1 MLGNQRVP
9 MIPVLRN
16 NTWGGDMLKIGFT
29 RGACT
34 ALLFGL
40 LGSPAIAGDV
50 RHLTI
55 PKAVWGTWALKPDQC
70 TANDASLISIREGGG
85 TGPEDNCAVEY
96 VVETAGAAGPI
107 YSAHMKCTEKDN
119 PAKSSSKAFIV
130 IPRGDNAISIGSNFD
145 DLKTYTRCPAS
156 N

>member
-1 MLGNQRVP
+1 M
-9 MIPVLRN
+9 
-16 NTWGGDMLKIGFT
+16 
-29 RGACT
+29 
-34 ALLFGL
+34 
-40 LGSPAIAGDV
+40 

-107 YSAHMKCTEKDN
+107 YSAHMMCTEKDN
-119 PAKSSSKAFIV
+119 PAKSGSKTFIV
-130 IPRGDNAISIGSNFD
+130 IPRGDDSISIGSDFD
-145 DLKTYTRCPAS
+145 NLKTYSRCPKT

>member
-1 MLGNQRVP
+1 MLGINV
-9 MIPVLRN
+9 
-16 NTWGGDMLKIGFT
+16 G
-29 RGACT
+29 RGAGIV
-34 ALLFGL
+34 LLVAFL
-40 LGSPAIAGDV
+40 SSPAMAGDV

-107 YSAHMKCTEKDN
+107 YSAHMMCTEKDN
-119 PAKSSSKAFIV
+119 PAKSGSKAFIV
-130 IPRGDNAISIGSNFD
+130 IPRGDDSISIGSDFD
-145 DLKTYTRCPAS
+145 NLKTYSRCPKT

>member
-1 MLGNQRVP
+1 MLGINV
-9 MIPVLRN
+9 
-16 NTWGGDMLKIGFT
+16 G
-29 RGACT
+29 RGAGIV
-34 ALLFGL
+34 LLVVFL
-40 LGSPAIAGDV
+40 SSPAMAGDV

-55 PKAVWGTWALKPDQC
+55 PKAVWGTWAPKPDQC

-107 YSAHMKCTEKDN
+107 YSAHMMCTEKDN
-119 PAKSSSKAFIV
+119 PAKSGSKTFIV
-130 IPRGDNAISIGSNFD
+130 IPRGDDSISIGSDFD
-145 DLKTYTRCPAS
+145 NLKTYSRCPKT

>member
-1 MLGNQRVP
+1 
-9 MIPVLRN
+9 
-16 NTWGGDMLKIGFT
+16 MLKIDFA
-29 RGACT
+29 RGAGIV
-34 ALLFGL
+34 LLFTL
-40 LGSPAIAGDV
+40 LGSPATAGDV

-55 PKAVWGTWALKPDQC
+55 PKTVWGTWALKPDQC

-107 YSAHMKCTEKDN
+107 YSAHMLCTEKDN
-119 PAKSSSKAFIV
+119 PAKSSGRAFII
-130 IPRGDNAISIGSNFD
+130 IPRGDDAISIGSGFD
-145 DLKTYTRCPAS
+145 DLKTYYRCPKS

>member
-1 MLGNQRVP
+1 MLR
-9 MIPVLRN
+9 I
-16 NTWGGDMLKIGFT
+16 DFA
-29 RGACT
+29 RGAGI
-34 ALLFGL
+34 ALLL
-40 LGSPAIAGDV
+40 ALSGSSATAGDV

-70 TANDASLISIREGGG
+70 AANDAPLISIGEGGG
-85 TGPEDNCAVEY
+85 TGPEDNCAVQY

-107 YSAHMKCTEKDN
+107 YSAHMVCTEKDN

-130 IPRGDNAISIGSNFD
+130 IPRGDDSMSVGSDFD
-145 DLKTYTRCPAS
+145 NLKTYYRCPDA